1 MGCRKLQIF
10 IFLSTGH
17 TYVKAQSPH
26 LDRTVRQAVAAFSN
40 DLCRKSG
47 TNNGAG
53 QISLEFF
60 QKKKGWIY
68 QEDIPW
74 EVWTIR
80 CKLVQ
85 HGSEQERLGERVK
98 VEEMLSEKVLY
109 ICQEMNKHGYVP
121 KMPKQAD
128 QELVFDTTY
137 PNISPYLFKIS
148 HTTSSMSNSPSM
160 GTAVQRLISPLLGL

>member
-1 MGCRKLQIF
+1 
-10 IFLSTGH
+10 
-17 TYVKAQSPH
+17 
-26 LDRTVRQAVAAFSN
+26 VRQAVAAFSN
-40 DLCRKSG
+40 DLCRNSG

-80 CKLVQ
+80 CKLV
-85 HGSEQERLGERVK
+85 HHVNEQERLGERVK

-128 QELVFDTTY
+128 EDLVFDTSY
-137 PNISPYLFKIS
+137 PNIHPYLFKIS

>member
-80 CKLVQ
+80 CKLV
-85 HGSEQERLGERVK
+85 HHVNEQERLGERVK
-98 VEEMLSEKVLY
+98 VEEMLSDKV
-109 ICQEMNKHGYVP
+109 
-121 KMPKQAD
+121 
-128 QELVFDTTY
+128 ELVSKELNHLAAILHVYAGGRDIHIECSKQFE
-137 PNISPYLFKIS
+137 
-148 HTTSSMSNSPSM
+148 
-160 GTAVQRLISPLLGL
+160 